1 MYISGSFVRESV
13 MTPLIWADVLMEANS
28 DSRKRA

>member
-1 MYISGSFVRESV
+1 VRESV
-13 MTPLIWADVLMEANS
+13 MTPFIWADALMETNS